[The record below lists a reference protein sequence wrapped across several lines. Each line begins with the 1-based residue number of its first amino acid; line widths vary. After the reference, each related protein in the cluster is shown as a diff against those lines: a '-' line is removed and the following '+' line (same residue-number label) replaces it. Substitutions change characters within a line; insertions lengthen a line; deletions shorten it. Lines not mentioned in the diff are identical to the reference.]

1 LPDATVMASA
11 IAPRA
16 WRPWLVAGAL
26 LAAAVSAAALV
37 LHERWAFHLVDL
49 RFVDHREKVA
59 GGGAALN
66 VTGYVLVRVES
77 DVDIFRQTHDDNAYP
92 EVKAVLCDSGRR
104 IGAWRD
110 PLPLER
116 DAAGKRFVYAVLLP
130 ARGRDG
136 ELAHSPGAV
145 CLRLTSAGQGLP
157 AWGAAGSL
165 TVPLPAAMREQM
177 LAYARREG
185 PVDVSLDPICA
196 PLLCQP
202 D

>member
-1 LPDATVMASA
+1 MDST
-11 IAPRA
+11 IAARGG
-16 WRPWLVAGAL
+16 RPWLLAGVL
-26 LAAAVSAAALV
+26 LAIGIAAAVL
-37 LHERWAFHLVDL
+37 LLRERWAFRLVDL

-66 VTGYVLVRVES
+66 VTGYVLARVES
-77 DVDIFRQTHDDNAYP
+77 DVDIFRQTHEDNAYP
-92 EVKAVLCDSGRR
+92 EVKATLCDSGRR
-104 IGAWRD
+104 VGAWRD

-116 DAAGKRFVYAVLLP
+116 DSAGKRFVYAVLLP

-136 ELAHSPGAV
+136 ELAQSSGAI
-145 CLRLTSAGQGLP
+145 CLRFMSAGQGLS
-157 AWGAAGSL
+157 AWGASGSL
-165 TVPLPAAMREQM
+165 TVSLPAAMREQM

>member
-1 LPDATVMASA
+1 MDSATASA
-11 IAPRA
+11 SASRG
-16 WRPWLVAGAL
+16 WRPWLLAAL
-26 LAAAVSAAALV
+26 LLAVGAAAAVAL
-37 LHERWAFHLVDL
+37 LHERWTFRLVDL

-66 VTGYVLVRVES
+66 VTGYVLVRVQS
-77 DVDIFRQTHDDNAYP
+77 DVDIYSQTRDENTYP
-92 EVKAVLCDSGRR
+92 AVKATLCDSGRR
-104 IGAWRD
+104 VGAWRD

-116 DAAGKRFVYAVLLP
+116 DAASKRFVYAVLLP

-136 ELAHSPGAV
+136 ELAQSASAI
-145 CLRLTSAGQGLP
+145 CLHFMSAGQSLP
-157 AWGAAGSL
+157 AWGASGSL
-165 TVPLPAAMREQM
+165 TVSLPEAMREQM

-185 PVDVSLDPICA
+185 VVDVSLDPVCA

>member
-1 LPDATVMASA
+1 MATAT
-11 IAPRA
+11 APRA
-16 WRPWLVAGAL
+16 WRPWLVAGVL
-26 LAAAVSAAALV
+26 LAAGLAAALV
-37 LHERWAFHLVDL
+37 MHERWAFHLVDL

-77 DVDIFRQTHDDNAYP
+77 DADIFRQTHDDNAYP

-110 PLPLER
+110 PLPLEH
-116 DAAGKRFVYAVLLP
+116 DEADKRFVYAVLLP

>member
-1 LPDATVMASA
+1 MDSRSAASS
-11 IAPRA
+11 RGRRH
-16 WRPWLVAGAL
+16 WF
-26 LAAAVSAAALV
+26 LAALFLAAVAAAACAL
-37 LHERWAFHLVDL
+37 LHERWAFRLVDL

-77 DVDIFRQTHDDNAYP
+77 DVDIFRQTHDDDAYP
-92 EVKAVLCDSGRR
+92 EVKATLCDSGRR
-104 IGAWRD
+104 VGAWRD

-136 ELAHSPGAV
+136 ELAQSGGPV
-145 CLRLTSAGQGLP
+145 CLRFMSAGQGLA
-157 AWGAAGSL
+157 AWGASGSL
-165 TVPLPAAMREQM
+165 KVDLPAGMREQL
-177 LAYARREG
+177 LAYARRDG
-185 PVDVSLDPICA
+185 QVDVSLDPICA

-202 D
+202 E

>member
-1 LPDATVMASA
+1 MATATAS
-11 IAPRA
+11 RA
-16 WRPWLVAGAL
+16 RRRWLVAGVL
-26 LAAAVSAAALV
+26 LVAVVTAAWLV
-37 LHERWAFHLVDL
+37 LHERWTFHLVDM

-77 DVDIFRQTHDDNAYP
+77 GVDIFRQTHDDNAYP

-104 IGAWRD
+104 VGAWRD

-136 ELAHSPGAV
+136 ELAQSAGAV
-145 CLRLTSAGQGLP
+145 CLRFMSAGQGLP

-165 TVPLPAAMREQM
+165 TVTLPPAMREQM
-177 LAYARREG
+177 LAYARRDG
-185 PVDVSLDPICA
+185 TVDVSLDPICA

>member
-1 LPDATVMASA
+1 MDTQRTSTPRRRWLLA
-11 IAPRA
+11 IL
-16 WRPWLVAGAL
+16 LVLAAGA
-26 LAAAVSAAALV
+26 AAAWL
-37 LHERWAFHLVDL
+37 LHERWAFRLVDL

-77 DVDIFRQTHDDNAYP
+77 DADIFREARDENSYP
-92 EVKAVLCDSGRR
+92 EVKATLCDSGRR
-104 IGAWRD
+104 VGAWRD

-116 DAAGKRFVYAVLLP
+116 DASGKRFVYAVLLP

-136 ELAHSPGAV
+136 ELAQAGGAV
-145 CLRLTSAGQGLP
+145 CLRFMSAGLGLP
-157 AWGAAGSL
+157 AWGASGSL
-165 TVPLPAAMREQM
+165 KVSLPAAMREQM

-185 PVDVSLDPICA
+185 VVDVSLDPICA

>member
-1 LPDATVMASA
+1 MDSATAS
-11 IAPRA
+11 RA
-16 WRPWLVAGAL
+16 RRPWLLAGVL
-26 LAAAVSAAALV
+26 LAVGVAVAVLL
-37 LHERWAFHLVDL
+37 LHERWTFQLVDL

-77 DVDIFRQTHDDNAYP
+77 DVDIFRQTHDENSYP
-92 EVKAVLCDSGRR
+92 EVKATQCDSGRR
-104 IGAWRD
+104 VGAWRD

-116 DAAGKRFVYAVLLP
+116 DVAGKRFVYAVLLP

-136 ELAHSPGAV
+136 ELAQAPGAV
-145 CLRLTSAGQGLP
+145 CLRFMSAGQGLP
-157 AWGAAGSL
+157 AWGASGSL
-165 TVPLPAAMREQM
+165 KVDLPAAMREQM

>member
-1 LPDATVMASA
+1 MDSGSASA
-11 IAPRA
+11 SAPGA
-16 WRPWLVAGAL
+16 WRLWLVMGVLLAGA
-26 LAAAVSAAALV
+26 VAAALA
-37 LHERWAFHLVDL
+37 LTHERWAFRLVDV

-77 DVDIFRQTHDDNAYP
+77 DVDIFGQARDEGSYP
-92 EVKAVLCDSGRR
+92 VVKATLCESGRR
-104 IGAWRD
+104 VGAWRD

-116 DAAGKRFVYAVLLP
+116 DAAARRYVYAVLLP

-136 ELAHSPGAV
+136 ELAQAASPV
-145 CLRLTSAGQGLP
+145 CLHLASAGQGLQ
-157 AWGAAGSL
+157 AWGASGSL
-165 TVPLPAAMREQM
+165 TLSLPEAMREQM

-185 PVDVSLDPICA
+185 SVDVSLDPVCA

>member
-1 LPDATVMASA
+1 MMDSRSATPSTG
-11 IAPRA
+11 R
-16 WRPWLVAGAL
+16 RHWLLAGLLLLVVAATAFAL
-26 LAAAVSAAALV
+26 LR
-37 LHERWAFHLVDL
+37 ERWAFRLVDL

-66 VTGYVLVRVES
+66 VTGYVLVRVAS
-77 DVDIFRQTHDDNAYP
+77 DVDIFRQTHDDDAYP

-104 IGAWRD
+104 VGAWRD

-116 DAAGKRFVYAVLLP
+116 DTAGKRFVYAVLLP

-136 ELAHSPGAV
+136 ELAQAAGAV
-145 CLRLTSAGQGLP
+145 CLRFTSAGQGP
-157 AWGAAGSL
+157 AAWGQAGSL
-165 TVPLPAAMREQM
+165 KVDLSTGMRDQM
-177 LAYARREG
+177 LAYARRDG

-202 D
+202 E

>member
-1 LPDATVMASA
+1 MDSTTAT
-11 IAPRA
+11 RGG
-16 WRPWLVAGAL
+16 RPWLLAGVL
-26 LAAAVSAAALV
+26 LAAGIAATVLL
-37 LHERWAFHLVDL
+37 LHERWAFRLADL

-66 VTGYVLVRVES
+66 VTGYVLARVES

-92 EVKAVLCDSGRR
+92 EVKATLCDSGRR
-104 IGAWRD
+104 VGAWRD

-116 DAAGKRFVYAVLLP
+116 DPAGKRFVYAVLLP

-136 ELAHSPGAV
+136 ELAQSPGAI
-145 CLRLTSAGQGLP
+145 CLRFMSAGQGLS
-157 AWGAAGSL
+157 AWGASGSL
-165 TVPLPAAMREQM
+165 TVSLPAAMREQM
-177 LAYARREG
+177 LAYARRDG
-185 PVDVSLDPICA
+185 PVDVSLDPVCA

>member
-1 LPDATVMASA
+1 MDVARTPILRRRWLPALLLAV
-11 IAPRA
+11 
-16 WRPWLVAGAL
+16 VAGG
-26 LAAAVSAAALV
+26 AAVAL
-37 LHERWAFHLVDL
+37 LHERWAFRLVDL

-77 DVDIFRQTHDDNAYP
+77 ETDIFRQARDGNSYP
-92 EVKAVLCDSGRR
+92 AVKATLCDSGKRV
-104 IGAWRD
+104 GAWRD

-116 DAAGKRFVYAVLLP
+116 DAAAGRFVYAVLLP

-136 ELAHSPGAV
+136 ELAQGGAI
-145 CLRLTSAGQGLP
+145 CLRFVSAGQALP
-157 AWGAAGSL
+157 AWGASGSL
-165 TVPLPAAMREQM
+165 KLSLPAAMREQM

-185 PVDVSLDPICA
+185 VVDVSLDPVCA

>member
-1 LPDATVMASA
+1 MATATAS
-11 IAPRA
+11 RA
-16 WRPWLVAGAL
+16 WRPWLVAGVL
-26 LAAAVSAAALV
+26 LAAAVAGAALA
-37 LHERWAFHLVDL
+37 LHERWAFRLVDL

-92 EVKAVLCDSGRR
+92 EVKAALCDSGRR
-104 IGAWRD
+104 VGAWRD

-136 ELAHSPGAV
+136 ELAQSAGAV
-145 CLRLTSAGQGLP
+145 CLRLMSAGQGLP
-157 AWGAAGSL
+157 AWGSAGSL
-165 TVPLPAAMREQM
+165 TVTLPAAMREQM

-185 PVDVSLDPICA
+185 VVDISLDPICA

>member
-1 LPDATVMASA
+1 METSRTPT
-11 IAPRA
+11 A
-16 WRPWLVAGAL
+16 WRRWL
-26 LAAAVSAAALV
+26 LAALLVAAGGGVAAWV
-37 LHERWAFHLVDL
+37 LHERWAFRLVDL
-49 RFVDHREKVA
+49 RFIDHREKVA

-77 DVDIFRQTHDDNAYP
+77 DVDIFRQTHDDDAYP

-104 IGAWRD
+104 VGAWRD

-116 DAAGKRFVYAVLLP
+116 DTAGKRFVYAVLLP

-136 ELAHSPGAV
+136 ELAQAAGAV
-145 CLRLTSAGQGLP
+145 CLRFTSAGQGP
-157 AWGAAGSL
+157 AAWGQAGSL
-165 TVPLPAAMREQM
+165 KVDLSTGMRDQM
-177 LAYARREG
+177 LAYARRDG

-202 D
+202 E

>member
-1 LPDATVMASA
+1 MDSRSATPPAG
-11 IAPRA
+11 R
-16 WRPWLVAGAL
+16 RHWLLAGLL
-26 LAAAVSAAALV
+26 LAAVAAAAFAL
-37 LHERWAFHLVDL
+37 LHERWAFRLVDL

-92 EVKAVLCDSGRR
+92 EVKAALCDSGRR
-104 IGAWRD
+104 VGAWRD

-136 ELAHSPGAV
+136 ELAQAGGAV
-145 CLRLTSAGQGLP
+145 CLRFMSAGQGLV
-157 AWGAAGSL
+157 AWGASGSL
-165 TVPLPAAMREQM
+165 KVDLPAGMREQM

-185 PVDVSLDPICA
+185 TVDVSLDPICA

-202 D
+202 E

>member
-1 LPDATVMASA
+1 MMASRSA
-11 IAPRA
+11 TPSAGR
-16 WRPWLVAGAL
+16 RHWLLAGLLLLLVVAATAFAL
-26 LAAAVSAAALV
+26 LR
-37 LHERWAFHLVDL
+37 ERWAFRLVDL

-92 EVKAVLCDSGRR
+92 EVKAALCDSGRR
-104 IGAWRD
+104 VGAWRD

-136 ELAHSPGAV
+136 ELAQAAGAV
-145 CLRLTSAGQGLP
+145 CLRFTSAGQGP
-157 AWGAAGSL
+157 AAWGQAGSL
-165 TVPLPAAMREQM
+165 KVDLSTGMRDQM
-177 LAYARREG
+177 LAYARRDG

-202 D
+202 E

>member
-1 LPDATVMASA
+1 MATAT
-11 IAPRA
+11 APRA
-16 WRPWLVAGAL
+16 WRPWLVAGVL
-26 LAAAVSAAALV
+26 LAAGLAAALV
-37 LHERWAFHLVDL
+37 MHERWAFHLVDL

-77 DVDIFRQTHDDNAYP
+77 DADIFRQTRDDNAYP
-92 EVKAVLCDSGRR
+92 EVKAALCDSGRR
-104 IGAWRD
+104 VGAWRD

-136 ELAHSPGAV
+136 ELAQSAGAV
-145 CLRLTSAGQGLP
+145 CLRLMSAGQGLP

-165 TVPLPAAMREQM
+165 AVTLPAAMREQM

-185 PVDVSLDPICA
+185 PVDISLDPVCA

-202 D
+202 E

>member
-1 LPDATVMASA
+1 MDSTIASRGA
-11 IAPRA
+11 
-16 WRPWLVAGAL
+16 RPWLLAGVL
-26 LAAAVSAAALV
+26 LAVGVAAAVLL
-37 LHERWAFHLVDL
+37 LHERWTFRLVDL

-66 VTGYVLVRVES
+66 VTGYVLARVES
-77 DVDIFRQTHDDNAYP
+77 DVDIFRQSRDDDSYP
-92 EVKAVLCDSGRR
+92 VVRATLCDTGHRV
-104 IGAWRD
+104 GAWRD

-116 DAAGKRFVYAVLLP
+116 DAAARRFVYAVLLP

-136 ELAHSPGAV
+136 ELAQSSGAV
-145 CLRLTSAGQGLP
+145 CLRFMSAGQGLP
-157 AWGAAGSL
+157 AWGASGSL
-165 TVPLPAAMREQM
+165 TVTLPPPMREQM

-185 PVDVSLDPICA
+185 AVDVSLDPICA

>member
-1 LPDATVMASA
+1 METSRTPT
-11 IAPRA
+11 A
-16 WRPWLVAGAL
+16 WRRWL
-26 LAAAVSAAALV
+26 LAALLVAAGGGVAAWV
-37 LHERWAFHLVDL
+37 LHERWAFRLVDL
-49 RFVDHREKVA
+49 RFIDHREKVA

-77 DVDIFRQTHDDNAYP
+77 DVDIFRQAREENSYP
-92 EVKAVLCDSGRR
+92 AVKAALCDSGRR
-104 IGAWRD
+104 VGAWRD

-136 ELAHSPGAV
+136 ELAQAGGAV
-145 CLRLTSAGQGLP
+145 CVRFTSAGQSLP
-157 AWGAAGSL
+157 AWGASGALAVS
-165 TVPLPAAMREQM
+165 LPAAMREQM
-177 LAYARREG
+177 LAYARHEG
-185 PVDVSLDPICA
+185 QVDVSLDPICA

>member
-1 LPDATVMASA
+1 MDSST
-11 IAPRA
+11 APRA
-16 WRPWLVAGAL
+16 RRPWLLAGLL
-26 LAAAVSAAALV
+26 LAVAVVAAVIV
-37 LHERWAFHLVDL
+37 LHERWAFRLVDL

-77 DVDIFRQTHDDNAYP
+77 EVDIFRQTRDENAYP
-92 EVKAVLCDSGRR
+92 AVKATLCESGRR
-104 IGAWRD
+104 VGAWRD

-136 ELAHSPGAV
+136 ELAQSASPV
-145 CLRLTSAGQGLP
+145 CLHFMSAGQGLKD
-157 AWGAAGSL
+157 WGASGSL
-165 TVPLPAAMREQM
+165 KVELPVEMREQM
-177 LAYARREG
+177 LAYASREG

>member
-1 LPDATVMASA
+1 MMETSRTPT
-11 IAPRA
+11 A
-16 WRPWLVAGAL
+16 WRRWLPVVLLVA
-26 LAAAVSAAALV
+26 AAGFVTARL
-37 LHERWAFHLVDL
+37 LHERWEFRLVDV

-66 VTGYVLVRVES
+66 VTGYVVVRVES
-77 DVDIFRQTHDDNAYP
+77 DADIFRQSHDENSYP
-92 EVKAVLCDSGRR
+92 EVKATLCDSGRR
-104 IGAWRD
+104 VGAWRD
-110 PLPLER
+110 PLPVER
-116 DAAGKRFVYAVLLP
+116 DPAARRFVYAVLLP

-136 ELAHSPGAV
+136 ELAQAGDAV
-145 CLRLTSAGQGLP
+145 CLRFMSAGRGLP
-157 AWGAAGSL
+157 AWGASGSL
-165 TVPLPAAMREQM
+165 KVSLPDSAREQM